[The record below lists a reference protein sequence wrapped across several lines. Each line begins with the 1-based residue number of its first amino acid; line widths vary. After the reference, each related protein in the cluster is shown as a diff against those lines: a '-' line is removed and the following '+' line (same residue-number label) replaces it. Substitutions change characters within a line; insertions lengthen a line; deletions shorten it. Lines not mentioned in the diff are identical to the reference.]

1 MESFQLFP
9 AAVAVQHTGSIQ
21 TTVGSTPHIIVAV
34 AHHQHPLA
42 LQGGLAEHITHDLG
56 FGVPAFVHR
65 GAADK
70 IKILCQPLLF
80 QNGGDHLGGLG
91 GGSAQEKTRVFQGLQ
106 HLQNAREHG
115 TLVTALHR
123 ITRAVKVGSFFDQR
137 RVGEVL
143 AEAFAQGRAQI
154 AAQVDAGYI
163 HTHGAENL
171 LQCMNDTG
179 GRIDQRPVH
188 IK

>member
-1 MESFQLFP
+1 MESFQFFP
-9 AAVAVQHTGSIQ
+9 TAVAVQHTGSIQ
-21 TTVGSTPHIIVAV
+21 TTVGSAPHIIVAV
-34 AHHQHPLA
+34 THHQHPLA
-42 LQGGLAEHITHDLG
+42 QQSRLTEHITHDLG
-56 FGVPAFVHR
+56 LGVPALVHR
-65 GAADK
+65 GTADK
-70 IKILCQPLLF
+70 IKILRQPLFF

-91 GGSAQEKTRVFQGLQ
+91 GGGAQNKTSLLQGLQ
-106 HLQNAREHG
+106 HLRNTREHG
-115 TLVTALHR
+115 TLVAALHR
-123 ITRAVKVGSFFDQR
+123 VARAVKVGGLFDQR

-143 AEAFAQGRAQI
+143 TEAFAQRRAQI
-154 AAQVDAGYI
+154 PAQVYAGYI

>member
-1 MESFQLFP
+1 MVSS
-9 AAVAVQHTGSIQ
+9 A
-21 TTVGSTPHIIVAV
+21 PHIIVAV

-56 FGVPAFVHR
+56 LGVPALVH
-65 GAADK
+65 GGTADK
-70 IKILCQPLLF
+70 IKILRQTLLL
-80 QNGGDHLGGLG
+80 QNRGDHLGGLG
-91 GGSAQEKTRVFQGLQ
+91 GGGAQNKTSLLQGLQ
-106 HLQNAREHG
+106 HLQNAREHS
-115 TLVTALHR
+115 TLVAALHR
-123 ITRAVKVGSFFDQR
+123 IARAVKVGGLFDQR

-143 AEAFAQGRAQI
+143 TEAFAQRRAQI
-154 AAQVDAGYI
+154 PAQVYAGYI